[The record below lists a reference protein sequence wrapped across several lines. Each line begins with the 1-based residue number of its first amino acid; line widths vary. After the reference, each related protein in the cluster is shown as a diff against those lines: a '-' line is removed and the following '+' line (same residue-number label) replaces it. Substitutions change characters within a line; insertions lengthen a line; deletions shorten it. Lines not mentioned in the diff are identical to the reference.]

1 MRVHVSHKIIVGV
14 SLLFGGLALACS
26 SDDSGPS
33 TPRPVIAK
41 TAANNGDAQTAT
53 VAQALALPLRVV
65 VTLSGAPQV
74 GTTVTWATT
83 SGTVTPGGPTDAN
96 GVATATWTLGNVS
109 GAVTA
114 TAAVSGATGSPVTF
128 DATADPDVAD
138 ELSIA
143 GGNGQ
148 TGPLNTALPPLQAK
162 VADQFGNGV
171 PGVTVTWTVTSGDGT
186 VAPATSDTD
195 ANGIAEAVVTLGAYA
210 GDVTVD
216 AEATGL
222 TGSPQTFTET
232 AAALPLAV
240 TVSVNSNNFNPR
252 TRSLGSAAPSPGTG
266 TGRATASRTIRLH
279 RHSPTT
285 TRCRVGGIRIR
296 ADPSTLPVH
305 TGTTAVPT
313 GLLAPG
319 CRELSRCSRSGNR
332 EG

>member
-1 MRVHVSHKIIVGV
+1 MRVHVPHKIIVGV
-14 SLLFGGLALACS
+14 SLLVGGLALACS

-41 TAANNGDAQTAT
+41 TAANNGDAQTAM
-53 VAQALALPLRVV
+53 VAQALALPLQVV

-74 GTTVTWATT
+74 GTTVVWATT
-83 SGTVTPGGPTDAN
+83 SGAVTPGGPTDAN

-148 TGPLNTALPPLQAK
+148 TGSLNTALPPLQAK

-171 PGVTVTWTVTSGDGT
+171 PGVDVDWEVTSGAGS
-186 VAPATSDTD
+186 VAPASSTTN
-195 ANGIAEAVVTLGAYA
+195 AGGIASATVTLGGVA
-210 GDVTVD
+210 GDMTVD
-216 AEATGL
+216 ATAAVPN
-222 TGSPQTFTET
+222 GSPQTFTET

-240 TVSVNSNNFNPR
+240 TVSVNSNNFTPKNPVIGV
-252 TRSLGSAAPSPGTG
+252 TGTVTWNWVGSGHSVTDDPAAPSFTDHDALQSAGFVFGPIQFNTAGSYGYHCSAHGSPGAGMSG
-266 TGRATASRTIRLH
+266 TI
-279 RHSPTT
+279 
-285 TRCRVGGIRIR
+285 V
-296 ADPSTLPVH
+296 VQ
-305 TGTTAVPT
+305 
-313 GLLAPG
+313 
-319 CRELSRCSRSGNR
+319 
-332 EG
+332 